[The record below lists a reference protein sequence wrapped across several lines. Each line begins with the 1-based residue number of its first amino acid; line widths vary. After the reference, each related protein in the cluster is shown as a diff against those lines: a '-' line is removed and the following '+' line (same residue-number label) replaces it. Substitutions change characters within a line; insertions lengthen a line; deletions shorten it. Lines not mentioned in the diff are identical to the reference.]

1 MQKIMSKIKESKL
14 DASDR
19 ESDNEFIK
27 YHQNIYDGLH

>member
-1 MQKIMSKIKESKL
+1 MKELKS

-19 ESDNEFIK
+19 ESDNEFDK